1 MIWFSLTLLS
11 ILGAALMVM
20 PLLRRNKAIVTSSQA
35 TPAVLLDQ
43 LSEIKRDVER
53 GIISATDAQAAELE
67 IKRRILIES
76 RSASGSTERVA
87 GDGRVTLILSA
98 IFVPVMA
105 VGYYANMGSPQISG
119 VAFAQRADE
128 RQQAAEI
135 TELSSRIFE
144 KLTNDPQGGP
154 SEGWVLLGQTYS
166 KMGRYEDAAAAFEVV
181 SQRPEAGSA
190 VFSMLAEALIYAN
203 QGVAT
208 PDAMQ
213 AVEMALALDAFNPA
227 ATFYMAVALSQTGE
241 ASQAYDLLVA
251 RLNNADAY
259 APWMESFL
267 VEANRIGADL
277 NKKPFLL
284 EQSASVAPGP
294 TRADIANAQDMTDK
308 DRQAFIT
315 SMVARLASRL
325 EDEPDDLDGWIRLGG
340 AYVVLGDTPNA
351 TVAYQRAQDLLVNV
365 LETDQRRQAVTKALA
380 DLTP

>member
-294 TRADIANAQDMTDK
+294 TRADIANAQDMTDE

>member
-241 ASQAYDLLVA
+241 AS
-251 RLNNADAY
+251 
-259 APWMESFL
+259 MESFL

-294 TRADIANAQDMTDK
+294 TRADIANAQDMTDE